1 VKDWKNRR
9 NVLPRAPAQTG
20 TAFSNDSKE
29 DQTMNK
35 DVLQGQW
42 KQIRGKAK
50 AWWGKLTDD
59 DLERA
64 AGKVDVLAG
73 LLQEKYGY
81 TRQRAV
87 EEIDKRVTEYE
98 ASLKKKTVPPAK

>member
-1 VKDWKNRR
+1 
-9 NVLPRAPAQTG
+9 
-20 TAFSNDSKE
+20 
-29 DQTMNK
+29 MNK
-35 DVLQGQW
+35 DISEGQW

-64 AGKVDVLAG
+64 AGKFDVLAG

-81 TRQRAV
+81 TRQRAA
-87 EEIDKRVTEYE
+87 EEIDKRVSEVE
-98 ASLKKKTVPPAK
+98 ASLKKKTGPHGK